1 MNDIIT
7 SFPDSVKTRIDKD
20 QRVYLQSL
28 RKKEHFLISLEIFYK
43 NLSEYGISEK
53 EFEKVFGASAFE
65 KNLIDCG
72 SWLEWN
78 FYMKS
83 EQTKL
88 QKANFCK
95 KDKLCPACAIRRA
108 YKQQVKFLQSLEDD
122 GDLIDN
128 DWYYIVIPVKH
139 TIDDDFE
146 TVFNRIIDIRSKI
159 LQSMR
164 DRKRGKKTGF
174 WGQFNGGMTSI
185 ETTKTNNGW
194 NVHMNLIINAP
205 AGTKIKIKKV
215 RNSRGQISYQNSD
228 IVEFLTRVADSKM
241 HNIQKLD
248 FTNQD
253 SIKKALVEVLK
264 YSLKFSGLSDNDL
277 IYIYLKT
284 YKKRLFTTFGNMRG
298 LDIENVPLEGDV
310 NYNEDF
316 LRLLYRRVS
325 NGYVMHSVTYWE
337 GVRNEL

>member
-7 SFPDSVKTRIDKD
+7 SFPDAVNKKLDKD
-20 QRVYLQSL
+20 KSVYLRAL
-28 RKKEHFLISLEIFYK
+28 RKKEHLLISFSIFQQ
-43 NLSEYGISEK
+43 NLSKFDISK
-53 EFEKVFGASAFE
+53 DYFEKVFGAKDFD

-78 FYMKS
+78 YYMKA
-83 EQTKL
+83 EKVKL

-122 GDLIDN
+122 GDLIDY

-159 LQSMR
+159 LKAMR
-164 DRKRGKKTGF
+164 NKRSGRKSGF
-174 WGQFNGGMTSI
+174 WGQFNGGMSSI
-185 ETTKTNNGW
+185 ETTKTDNGW

-205 AGTKIKIKKV
+205 KGTKFTVNPI
-215 RNSRGQISYQNSD
+215 RNRRGQISYQSPD
-228 IVEFLTRVADSKM
+228 IVDFLMRVADSKM

-248 FTNQD
+248 FTNQT
-253 SIKKALVEVLK
+253 SIKSSLVEVLK
-264 YSLKFSGLSDNDL
+264 YSLKFSDLSDNDL

-284 YKKRLFTTFGNMRG
+284 YKKQLFTTFGNMRG
-298 LDIENVPLEGDV
+298 LDLENVPLDGDIIHGD
-310 NYNEDF
+310 DF
-316 LRLLYRRVS
+316 LQILYKRVD
-325 NGYVMHSVTYWE
+325 YDYKMHSLTYYE
-337 GVRNEL
+337 GTKK